1 MVELMSPAGSLEGAK
16 IAIENGADSLYAGV
30 SNLSLRP
37 RRVEFEKGDFKK
49 LVDFAHGEG
58 KKIYAVLNVF
68 LKPEDLSLFKKE
80 VEEVYQN
87 GADGIICADV
97 GVISYIRQNFPGL
110 PIHISVQNSVT
121 NPQAAKFYED
131 LGASVIV
138 VSRSL
143 DRIEDIE
150 KIKKSVR
157 ADIEVFIH
165 GGICYHY
172 DGDCFLSSYWSQEML
187 FDRFLGKE
195 RLFGQNN
202 AKGECHLICKRE
214 FTLSK
219 NGHKLSEGRLLRRPD
234 LIGLSNL
241 PLYIEMGVKIFKLEG
256 RAMPVSYV
264 AKATRLYRKAI
275 DLYFENPE
283 QYLVPEEWQADL
295 EEILM
300 ARRQY
305 ERNWDIK

>member
-1 MVELMSPAGSLEGAK
+1 
-16 IAIENGADSLYAGV
+16 V
-30 SNLSLRP
+30 S
-37 RRVEFEKGDFKK
+37 G
-49 LVDFAHGEG
+49 
-58 KKIYAVLNVF
+58 
-68 LKPEDLSLFKKE
+68 
-80 VEEVYQN
+80 
-87 GADGIICADV
+87 
-97 GVISYIRQNFPGL
+97 
-110 PIHISVQNSVT
+110 
-121 NPQAAKFYED
+121 
-131 LGASVIV
+131 
-138 VSRSL
+138 
-143 DRIEDIE
+143 
-150 KIKKSVR
+150 